1 MSEDGRRQTIVP
13 ATSTSARSST
23 SASMLAAAP
32 IVRELLAFVIADETY
47 ALPLR
52 SVREILKVPPITGV
66 PRAGHDVLGIISV
79 RGRITTVRDLRRVLR
94 MPEGPV
100 DKHTR
105 VLLVDAGDE
114 IIGLLV
120 DRVLQVY
127 RLDEDEV
134 ELAAVVGGD
143 VSEHVLGVGR
153 PRRIRRATEADSI
166 GNRFKREEEDEDI
179 LVLLD
184 PGPLLRRT

>member
-1 MSEDGRRQTIVP
+1 MSDDPKRQTIIP
-13 ATSTSARSST
+13 AGQSVAVRSPT
-23 SASMLAAAP
+23 SASMLAPAV
-32 IVRELLAFVIADETY
+32 VRELLAFVIADETY

-52 SVREILKVPPITGV
+52 SIREILKVPPITGV
-66 PRAGHDVLGIISV
+66 PRAPADVLGIISV

-94 MPEGPV
+94 MPEGPT

-105 VLLVDAGDE
+105 VLLVEAGEDE
-114 IIGLLV
+114 VIGLLV

-143 VSEHVLGVGR
+143 MSEHVMGVGR
-153 PRRIRRATEADSI
+153 PRAFRKDGEDAA
-166 GNRFKREEEDEDI
+166 GGDEDI

-184 PGPLLRRT
+184 PGPLLRRS

>member
-1 MSEDGRRQTIVP
+1 VSEDGKRQTIVP
-13 ATSTSARSST
+13 ASAALAARTGSSG
-23 SASMLAAAP
+23 SLLAAAP
-32 IVRELLAFVIADETY
+32 TVRELLAFVIAHETY

-52 SVREILKVPPITGV
+52 SIREILKVPPITGV

-79 RGRITTVRDLRRVLR
+79 RGRITTVRDLRRLLR
-94 MPEGPV
+94 MPEAPV

-105 VLLVDAGDE
+105 VLLVDAGQE
-114 IIGLLV
+114 VVGLLV

-127 RLDEDEV
+127 RLEEDEV

-143 VSEHVLGVGR
+143 VSEHVMGVGR
-153 PRRIRRATEADSI
+153 PRRVRRGSDEVEVR
-166 GNRFKREEEDEDI
+166 GEEDDDI